1 MVAGIDRASSKLHKQ
16 LLGNDRAQH
25 PAGTVRPRVRP
36 ASRIRLDYR
45 GGRFF
50 PYIWTPL
57 IKRRARGTNRTRYV
71 KWLNVTHE
79 TESSRPIRFYQ
90 MRFKLYP
97 IFFNILLRIDLIST
111 PSVCFDC
118 DCPPPATTDRKTAE
132 IITRV
137 GGDW

>member
-45 GGRFF
+45 GGFF
-50 PYIWTPL
+50 VYTRTPL
-57 IKRRARGTNRTRYV
+57 IKRGARGTNRTRYV

-79 TESSRPIRFYQ
+79 TESSTHS
-90 MRFKLYP
+90 
-97 IFFNILLRIDLIST
+97 LLLD
-111 PSVCFDC
+111 
-118 DCPPPATTDRKTAE
+118 A
-132 IITRV
+132 
-137 GGDW
+137 

>member
-90 MRFKLYP
+90 MRKPFQALP
-97 IFFNILLRIDLIST
+97 HFFQHTPPNRSH
-111 PSVCFDC
+111 PSVSTVTVLL
-118 DCPPPATTDRKTAE
+118 PQQPIVKQPKL
-132 IITRV
+132 
-137 GGDW
+137 